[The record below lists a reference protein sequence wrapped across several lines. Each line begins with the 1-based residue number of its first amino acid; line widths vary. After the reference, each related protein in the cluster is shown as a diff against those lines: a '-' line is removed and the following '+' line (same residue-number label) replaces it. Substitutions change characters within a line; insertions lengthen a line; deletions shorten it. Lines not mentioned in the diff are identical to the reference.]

1 MAMHARSTLLSL
13 LGVAVFAS
21 SAACNRNPESPTRPT
36 PNPDSV
42 VYVAIGASDAVGVG
56 GSVLC
61 AGVLDCPNG
70 TSYVYVLR
78 RRLQA
83 AGKTVTLTNL
93 GVPGAVMSPAIQALT
108 RQIGRNDVHANF
120 IENQVP
126 FVGSSTT
133 HVTVF
138 AGGNDANAIAQAI
151 RAGVPGSDTPN
162 DIRAY
167 VDRQVQQW
175 GEDFGELIRRIRAR
189 APNARI
195 VAYNL
200 PNLAALPYV
209 SRNTTFERG
218 VLQRIAVGLADGI
231 NATASSNVLVVDLLC
246 EPRIYDPSHVSSDG
260 FHPSDQG
267 YQLMAE
273 LGYGALANG
282 TAATP
287 SPSCAQRTLVP

>member
-1 MAMHARSTLLSL
+1 MKARLALLSL
-13 LGVAVFAS
+13 LTVAVFIS
-21 SAACNRNPESPTRPT
+21 SAACNKKPESPTGPT
-36 PNPDSV
+36 PSPNTF

-56 GSVLC
+56 SSVLC
-61 AGVLDCPNG
+61 AGTLDCPNG
-70 TSYVYVLR
+70 TSYVYVLK
-78 RRLQA
+78 RRLQS

-108 RQIGRNDVHANF
+108 RQIGRNDVPANF

-175 GEDFGELIRRIRAR
+175 GEDFAELIRRIRSR
-189 APNARI
+189 APNAR
-195 VAYNL
+195 VVVYNL

-209 SRNTTFERG
+209 SRNTTVERG
-218 VLQRIAVGLADGI
+218 VLQRIAVGLSDRI
-231 NATASSNVLVVDLLC
+231 NASASSNVLVVDLLC
-246 EPRIYDPSHVSSDG
+246 ESRIYAAGNVSSDG

-273 LGYGALANG
+273 LGYPALADG

-287 SPSCAQRTLVP
+287 SPNCAPRTAAPAF